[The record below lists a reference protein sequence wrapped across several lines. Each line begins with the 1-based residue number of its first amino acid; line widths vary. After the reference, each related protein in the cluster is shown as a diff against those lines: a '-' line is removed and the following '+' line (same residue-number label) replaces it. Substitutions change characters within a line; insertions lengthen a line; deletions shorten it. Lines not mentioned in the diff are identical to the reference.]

1 MTEINEKAYKAINVF
16 VERENLEDILSQMI
30 ANLRQLPKEIQIKF
44 FAAYRKYIKINGFR
58 NPVMAPLPFQ
68 VNALAEAF
76 EKEDEVIPFT
86 LSTLTKTMPELAKKI
101 QTFMHNEKWGDTK
114 LERPFVEGEGFA
126 LGWPKKMTTETFL
139 KKFSKSYPDIEES
152 EHAVLLLAIWIS
164 GRIPES

>member
-1 MTEINEKAYKAINVF
+1 MTEIDEKAYKAINVF
-16 VERENLEDILSQMI
+16 VEREDLEDVLSQMF
-30 ANLRQLPKEIQIKF
+30 AKLKQLPKDIQIKF

-68 VNALAEAF
+68 VNALADAF

-86 LSTLTKTMPELAKKI
+86 LSTLTKTMPELAKSL
-101 QTFMHNEKWGDTK
+101 QTFMDNDKWGETK

-126 LGWPKKMTTETFL
+126 SGWPKKMTTETFL
-139 KKFSKSYPDIEES
+139 KKFSKSYPNVEAPEL
-152 EHAVLLLAIWIS
+152 AVLLLAIWIS